1 VRETI
6 VERVLPPMWMDLA
19 LLCVIGILIIVLTHM
34 IFKMAVL
41 MASVA

>member
-1 VRETI
+1 
-6 VERVLPPMWMDLA
+6 MDLA

-41 MASVA
+41 MASVD